1 MSECF
6 RYKALSATGVLY
18 KADKAK
24 RLKGAIDSRIAE
36 EQARQKALQSS
47 PSRSNSSAR
56 RSSSRTV
63 SPSKRQARAK
73 EREKRA
79 NDAAAEKG
87 PDPSEFE
94 PEITVGDDEE
104 SRSRVGTPGSGAER
118 EGDGTVSVPVNEQ
131 PTAEEHTEPNGTMEE
146 GDERPAPPELPTD
159 VRLKLR
165 KLDKLESRYQGIHG
179 QLRLYS

>member
-1 MSECF
+1 MRC
-6 RYKALSATGVLY
+6 

-36 EQARQKALQSS
+36 EQARQRALQST

-73 EREKRA
+73 QREERA
-79 NDAAAEKG
+79 NDAVAEKS

-94 PEITVGDDEE
+94 PELTLDDEE
-104 SRSRVGTPGSGAER
+104 SRSRVATPAPGAELA
-118 EGDGTVSVPVNEQ
+118 GDRTAPVALNDE
-131 PTAEEHTEPNGTMEE
+131 PPPEEHKEPNGKMEE
-146 GDERPAPPELPTD
+146 GEKTPAPLELPTD
-159 VRLKLR
+159 VRVKLR
-165 KLDKLESRYQGIHG
+165 KLDKLEARYQGDYEQSWMPI
-179 QLRLYS
+179 SEN